1 MQPTPHRE
9 EADGPESDDGRAAD
23 RRQRRFLSLTVRR
36 QDLLR
41 LALVALAAYL
51 VTVELVY
58 LFGYEIPTFRS
69 LPPALTVIAP
79 YLLLAAGSVVALFV
93 KPRLGMVFALIALL
107 VIVVATLAPAP
118 R

>member
-1 MQPTPHRE
+1 MQPTPHR

-41 LALVALAAYL
+41 PALVALAAYL

-69 LPPALTVIAP
+69 LPRRSPSSRRT
-79 YLLLAAGSVVALFV
+79 SSS
-93 KPRLGMVFALIALL
+93 PRAVSWRCSSSRASAWYSH
-107 VIVVATLAPAP
+107 
-118 R
+118 